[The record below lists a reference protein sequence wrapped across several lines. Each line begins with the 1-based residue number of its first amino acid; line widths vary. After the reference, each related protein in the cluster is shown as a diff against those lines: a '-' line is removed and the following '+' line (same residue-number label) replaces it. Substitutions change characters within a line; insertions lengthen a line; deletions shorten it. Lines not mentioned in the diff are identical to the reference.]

1 MNWNC
6 VFFQDRSDEEDEHVF
21 LEPSAPV
28 KFEAEEAADI
38 DDPRLRRLRAARTN
52 VEDRHAGSDNEDAED
67 DRMSRH
73 RRIHEPEV
81 LSEGEDEEEDDK
93 EADDDDAVDSDGGS
107 TSGEEDLDEAGILR
121 RRELMR
127 QRALAR
133 AQIGMG
139 QEEVMAKE
147 EEKEQSA
154 SENEEETTEEET
166 TDSEVGSNAYMY
178 SRVRNNRRAWK
189 ICP

>member
-1 MNWNC
+1 M
-6 VFFQDRSDEEDEHVF
+6 
-21 LEPSAPV
+21 
-28 KFEAEEAADI
+28 
-38 DDPRLRRLRAARTN
+38 
-52 VEDRHAGSDNEDAED
+52 
-67 DRMSRH
+67 
-73 RRIHEPEV
+73 
-81 LSEGEDEEEDDK
+81 
-93 EADDDDAVDSDGGS
+93 
-107 TSGEEDLDEAGILR
+107 R

-166 TDSEVGSNAYMY
+166 TDSEVSLNAYMY
-178 SRVRNNRRAWK
+178 LIISPRFQFSDSVRYAS
-189 ICP
+189 

>member
-1 MNWNC
+1 M
-6 VFFQDRSDEEDEHVF
+6 
-21 LEPSAPV
+21 
-28 KFEAEEAADI
+28 I
-38 DDPRLRRLRAARTN
+38 
-52 VEDRHAGSDNEDAED
+52 
-67 DRMSRH
+67 
-73 RRIHEPEV
+73 
-81 LSEGEDEEEDDK
+81 
-93 EADDDDAVDSDGGS
+93 
-107 TSGEEDLDEAGILR
+107 SGEEDLDEAGILR

-166 TDSEVGSNAYMY
+166 TDSEVSLNA
-178 SRVRNNRRAWK
+178 
-189 ICP
+189 

>member
-1 MNWNC
+1 M
-6 VFFQDRSDEEDEHVF
+6 
-21 LEPSAPV
+21 
-28 KFEAEEAADI
+28 
-38 DDPRLRRLRAARTN
+38 
-52 VEDRHAGSDNEDAED
+52 
-67 DRMSRH
+67 
-73 RRIHEPEV
+73 
-81 LSEGEDEEEDDK
+81 
-93 EADDDDAVDSDGGS
+93 
-107 TSGEEDLDEAGILR
+107 R

-166 TDSEVGSNAYMY
+166 TDSEVGSNA
-178 SRVRNNRRAWK
+178 
-189 ICP
+189 

>member
-1 MNWNC
+1 MYL
-6 VFFQDRSDEEDEHVF
+6 QF
-21 LEPSAPV
+21 LTYFSH
-28 KFEAEEAADI
+28 FEA
-38 DDPRLRRLRAARTN
+38 RA
-52 VEDRHAGSDNEDAED
+52 ELGKCFGSPIFC
-67 DRMSRH
+67 S
-73 RRIHEPEV
+73 IF
-81 LSEGEDEEEDDK
+81 
-93 EADDDDAVDSDGGS
+93 GGS
-107 TSGEEDLDEAGILR
+107 EKVICFRNFLTFSKKGNNFISGEEDLDEAGILR

-166 TDSEVGSNAYMY
+166 TDSEVGSNA
-178 SRVRNNRRAWK
+178 
-189 ICP
+189 

>member
-1 MNWNC
+1 M
-6 VFFQDRSDEEDEHVF
+6 
-21 LEPSAPV
+21 
-28 KFEAEEAADI
+28 
-38 DDPRLRRLRAARTN
+38 
-52 VEDRHAGSDNEDAED
+52 
-67 DRMSRH
+67 
-73 RRIHEPEV
+73 
-81 LSEGEDEEEDDK
+81 
-93 EADDDDAVDSDGGS
+93 
-107 TSGEEDLDEAGILR
+107 R

-166 TDSEVGSNAYMY
+166 TDSEVGLNVYTYLTISPRFQF
-178 SRVRNNRRAWK
+178 SDSVRYAS
-189 ICP
+189 

>member
-1 MNWNC
+1 M
-6 VFFQDRSDEEDEHVF
+6 
-21 LEPSAPV
+21 
-28 KFEAEEAADI
+28 I
-38 DDPRLRRLRAARTN
+38 
-52 VEDRHAGSDNEDAED
+52 
-67 DRMSRH
+67 
-73 RRIHEPEV
+73 
-81 LSEGEDEEEDDK
+81 
-93 EADDDDAVDSDGGS
+93 
-107 TSGEEDLDEAGILR
+107 SGEEDLDEAGILR

-166 TDSEVGSNAYMY
+166 TDSEVGL
-178 SRVRNNRRAWK
+178 K
-189 ICP
+189 ILLDMLHKYFLR

>member
-1 MNWNC
+1 M
-6 VFFQDRSDEEDEHVF
+6 
-21 LEPSAPV
+21 
-28 KFEAEEAADI
+28 
-38 DDPRLRRLRAARTN
+38 
-52 VEDRHAGSDNEDAED
+52 
-67 DRMSRH
+67 
-73 RRIHEPEV
+73 
-81 LSEGEDEEEDDK
+81 
-93 EADDDDAVDSDGGS
+93 
-107 TSGEEDLDEAGILR
+107 R

-166 TDSEVGSNAYMY
+166 TDSEVSLNAYMY
-178 SRVRNNRRAWK
+178 LIIPPRFQFSDSVR
-189 ICP
+189 